1 MKRALKWL
9 LPALILAEGV
19 LVWSGLL
26 ELGDAVLMV
35 VGIEVLLLATAAG
48 EVALV
53 FRRYRRRRAA
63 GLDLWAA
70 LEKGLALLLP
80 RKASKPPGFA

>member
-35 VGIEVLLLATAAG
+35 VGIEVLLATAAG

-80 RKASKPPGFA
+80 RKASKPPAFA